1 MLSPAGVASWSQET
15 VQNRLNEGDRVREK
29 MSLEDVHNLR
39 EEPALLRDIIADK
52 DRVIADKDRNLAD
65 KDRNL
70 ADKDRNL
77 ADKDRELR
85 ARDAEIKRLNNMLKH
100 SAWTKEEQPQ

>member
-70 ADKDRNL
+70 ADKDR
-77 ADKDRELR
+77 ELR

>member
-1 MLSPAGVASWSQET
+1 M
-15 VQNRLNEGDRVREK
+15 QNRLNEGDRVREK

-65 KDRNL
+65 KDR
-70 ADKDRNL
+70 
-77 ADKDRELR
+77 ELR

>member
-65 KDRNL
+65 R
-70 ADKDRNL
+70 
-77 ADKDRELR
+77 DRELR

>member
-52 DRVIADKDRNLAD
+52 DR
-65 KDRNL
+65 
-70 ADKDRNL
+70 NL

>member
-52 DRVIADKDRNLAD
+52 DR
-65 KDRNL
+65 
-70 ADKDRNL
+70 
-77 ADKDRELR
+77 ELR

>member
-1 MLSPAGVASWSQET
+1 MSPAGVASWSQET

-52 DRVIADKDRNLAD
+52 DR
-65 KDRNL
+65 
-70 ADKDRNL
+70 
-77 ADKDRELR
+77 ELR

>member
-1 MLSPAGVASWSQET
+1 M
-15 VQNRLNEGDRVREK
+15 QNRLNEGDRVREK

-39 EEPALLRDIIADK
+39 EEPALLRDII
-52 DRVIADKDRNLAD
+52 
-65 KDRNL
+65 

>member
-52 DRVIADKDRNLAD
+52 DRNLAD
-65 KDRNL
+65 R
-70 ADKDRNL
+70 
-77 ADKDRELR
+77 DRELR

>member
-70 ADKDRNL
+70 ADR
-77 ADKDRELR
+77 DRELR

>member
-39 EEPALLRDIIADK
+39 EEPAFLRDILADKYRVIADI
-52 DRVIADKDRNLAD
+52 DRVIADR
-65 KDRNL
+65 
-70 ADKDRNL
+70 DRNL

>member
-65 KDRNL
+65 KDR
-70 ADKDRNL
+70 
-77 ADKDRELR
+77 ELR

>member
-1 MLSPAGVASWSQET
+1 M
-15 VQNRLNEGDRVREK
+15 QNRLNEGDRVREK

-52 DRVIADKDRNLAD
+52 DR
-65 KDRNL
+65 
-70 ADKDRNL
+70 
-77 ADKDRELR
+77 ELR
-85 ARDAEIKRLNNMLKH
+85 ARDAEIKRLNNMIKH